1 MLNKKRAAAAAVL
14 GAALLGS
21 SIASIQP
28 AQAFD
33 AAANQFAIVGSDTL
47 EDVVGA
53 LTNSTMA
60 SGVSVQV
67 VNSDSSTN
75 ASFDA
80 TGSQT
85 IQTKGGGA
93 ILQRPNGSGDGI
105 LALLASE
112 GYTHVSSAV
121 GGVTANNTAHS
132 VSLQS
137 STYSVGTTG
146 YAVRSNSWE
155 GNVDIARS
163 SSGGTKDAS
172 GTLVG
177 YPFGRDAIS
186 YVYSSGAAA
195 AAASIPAADMVKI
208 WTCDAQTLAT
218 YHIYK
223 VFIPQTASG
232 TGKDFLAL
240 LGSQG
245 NGGTAV
251 TLPTLN
257 GVSGNT
263 TSCLYQSQEHD
274 AFPVINNTAS
284 TPLIYGQDPSGWGS
298 IAPMSASRWI
308 AMKNGASVAKIS
320 TDGVKLGNAASKDST
335 GASTSV
341 TTAADSN
348 DTVPNLAYY
357 KSAWGRDTYL
367 IVAKRRAD
375 LFDNVT
381 TPINTNK
388 FDGAEGNLGKL
399 FDYDDIKSYVYF
411 GGTLLNDMTSV
422 PALNGIKANVQG
434 VKQVFGFLP
443 ASTKT
448 RITIVTKS

>member
-67 VNSDSSTN
+67 VNADSSTN

-85 IQTKGGGA
+85 IQTKGGGP

-112 GYTHVSSAV
+112 GYTHVSATV

-132 VSLQS
+132 VALQS
-137 STYSVGTTG
+137 STYSAGTAG
-146 YAVRSNSWE
+146 YAVKDASWQ

-186 YVYSSGAAA
+186 YVYSSGAQN
-195 AAASIPAADMVKI
+195 AASIPAADMAKI
-208 WTCDAQTLAT
+208 WTCDSTTLDT

-223 VFIPQTASG
+223 VFIPQTGSG

-240 LGSQG
+240 LKSQG
-245 NGGTAV
+245 DPNLV
-251 TLPTLN
+251 LPTAD
-257 GVSGNT
+257 GS
-263 TSCLYQSQEHD
+263 SCLYTSQEHD
-274 AFPVINNTAS
+274 AFPVINNTAA
-284 TPLIYGQDPSGWGS
+284 GAKNGWGS

-320 TDGVKLGNAASKDST
+320 ADGVKLGNAASKDST
-335 GASTSV
+335 GAATGV
-341 TTAADSN
+341 TAAADNN

-367 IVAKRRAD
+367 IIAKRRAD
-375 LFDNVT
+375 AATGEATLQ
-381 TPINTNK
+381 
-388 FDGAEGNLGKL
+388 KL
-399 FDYDDIKSYVYF
+399 FDYNDIKSYVYF
-411 GGTLLNDMTSV
+411 GGTVLGDMSSV
-422 PALNGIKANVQG
+422 PALNTIKATVQG